1 MNSPVI
7 DQKSFSASASSS
19 VQSPWRGLEK
29 RVCLILLEE
38 LLVPLLYPV
47 DPWSRYMVS
56 DVYLLQKFWP
66 FHLRLGNLKLS
77 PFIGVNTSFALSLL
91 AWISDASVFSNSS
104 MSAIGMSRFQIL
116 TATIAY
122 PKNIPNKTFGP
133 NWCSCDRFFEQK

>member
-56 DVYLLQKFWP
+56 NADLSPETLIVP
-66 FHLRLGNLKLS
+66 SANGNIKLS
-77 PFIGVNTSFALSLL
+77 PFMGVNTSFALSLL
-91 AWISDASVFSNSS
+91 AWISDASICSNSS
-104 MSAIGMSRFQIL
+104 MSAIGMSPFQIL

-122 PKNIPNKTFGP
+122 PRNIPNKTFGP